1 MKITEIDM
9 ALYAHPD
16 DGPWVAGGTLA
27 REARL
32 GRIIHQVMFTSGG
45 YDGKSDIKAIRESE
59 ERAGMDVLGMR
70 DLHLL
75 DFPDGKLNSGMRG
88 DMVRAVLHIIDR
100 YRADG
105 FVVGN
110 VYSFGPEGFTGHPDH
125 KEAASVAE
133 ELFKLRSIKELR
145 RSRMQHKE
153 RGLWPDEW
161 YLGESRIVVP
171 NTDIIG
177 CMPVDISGTLYLKKT
192 AIEAHVSQLPGVN
205 GGLVQIGRISQTPP
219 AEHFDVWERG

>member
-27 REARL
+27 RMARL
-32 GRIIHQVMFTSGG
+32 GRLIHQVMITSGG
-45 YDGKSDIKAIRESE
+45 YDGKSNTKAIREAE

-88 DMVRAVLHIIDR
+88 DIVRAVLDIIDR
-100 YRADG
+100 YRADWI
-105 FVVGN
+105 VVGN
-110 VYSFGPEGFTGHPDH
+110 VYSFGPDGFTGHPDH
-125 KEAASVAE
+125 KEVASVAE
-133 ELFKLRSIKELR
+133 ELFKLRPIKELR

-161 YLGESRIVVP
+161 YLGDKRIVVP
-171 NTDIIG
+171 HTDIRG
-177 CMPVDISGTLYLKKT
+177 CVPVDISDTVGLKT
-192 AIEAHVSQLPGVN
+192 EAIYAHTSKLLGEN
-205 GGLVQIGRISQTPP
+205 GGLVQIGRIYQTPP
-219 AEHFDVWERG
+219 VEHFDVWKR